1 MIKINKA
8 VIMMVAVLVMPLM
21 AGCGG
26 GVLNKTVR
34 AMLLQGDTTET
45 SFNQLCELIRA
56 DERSYGE
63 YIDAQGEHQGQA
75 RDRSPACGHRNEEVI
90 SWD

>member
-63 YIDAQGEHQGQA
+63 YIDAQGEVNVEA
-75 RDRSPACGHRNEEVI
+75 LN
-90 SWD
+90 